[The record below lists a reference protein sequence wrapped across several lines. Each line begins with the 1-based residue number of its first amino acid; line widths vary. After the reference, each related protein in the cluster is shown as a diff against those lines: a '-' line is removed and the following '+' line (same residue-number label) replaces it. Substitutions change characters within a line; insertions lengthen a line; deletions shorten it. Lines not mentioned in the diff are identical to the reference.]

1 MDKVKILLSRDKLME
16 LMVLF
21 SNFQKLLFFSFL
33 SLYLYPAMASLF
45 FLRVYLC
52 RCYHISY
59 MC

>member
-1 MDKVKILLSRDKLME
+1 ME

-21 SNFQKLLFFSFL
+21 SSFQKLLFFSFL